1 MKAMADV
8 AQKNVGTAPNMPETM
23 PIVLYV
29 EFEHTSRAQNLLD
42 A

>member
-1 MKAMADV
+1 MADV

-23 PIVLYV
+23 PIAKRRQRCSAINA
-29 EFEHTSRAQNLLD
+29 SRSSAL